1 MSIKY
6 GIIFFGENMRNVIL
20 SVCSAAVSAY
30 TIWYMSFGNV
40 TVNSGA
46 LSKIGLRHHV
56 LFAVWGVLTY
66 VLLYILIHTAYRKYT
81 NYKFYH
87 WLMAVS
93 GVGMLL
99 TLTCDFDYEKRLQ
112 WFLHC
117 AGSLTF
123 SAVTGIT
130 VFLLFLLCAKR
141 EKFFMIIAC
150 IVGAVLIGDT
160 VFLIIF
166 KETALIETVPIF
178 VGYIVLNLTLYK
190 KEARV
195 LAVGQSA

>member
-6 GIIFFGENMRNVIL
+6 GIIFFGESMRNVIL

-30 TIWYMSFGNV
+30 TIWYMSLGDV
-40 TVNSGA
+40 TANSGA
-46 LSKIGLRHHV
+46 LSKIGLDHHV
-56 LFAVWGVLTY
+56 LFAVWGAATY
-66 VLLYILIHTAYRKYT
+66 ALLYLLIHTAFRKYT
-81 NYKFYH
+81 NYRFYH

-130 VFLLFLLCAKR
+130 VFLFFLLCAK
-141 EKFFMIIAC
+141 KDKIFFVITL
-150 IVGAVLIGDT
+150 IVGAVLLGDT

-178 VGYIVLNLTLYK
+178 VGYAVLNLTLYK
-190 KEARV
+190 KEAKV
-195 LAVGQSA
+195 LAAR

>member
-30 TIWYMSFGNV
+30 TIWYMSFGDV

-46 LSKIGLRHHV
+46 LSKIGLRHPV

-66 VLLYILIHTAYRKYT
+66 VLLYMLIHTAYRKYT
-81 NYKFYH
+81 DYKFYH
-87 WLMAVS
+87 WLMAAS

-99 TLTCDFDYEKRLQ
+99 TLCCDFDYTKRLQ

-130 VFLLFLLCAKR
+130 VFLFFLLCAKR
-141 EKFFMIIAC
+141 ETFFMVIAC
-150 IVGAVLIGDT
+150 LVGAVLIGDT

-166 KETALIETVPIF
+166 KETALIEAVPIF
-178 VGYIVLNLTLYK
+178 IGYIVLNLTLYK
-190 KEARV
+190 KEANV

>member
-6 GIIFFGENMRNVIL
+6 GIIFFGESMRNVIL

-30 TIWYMSFGNV
+30 TIWYMSFGDV
-40 TVNSGA
+40 TANSGA
-46 LSKIGLRHHV
+46 LSKIGLVHPV
-56 LFAVWGVLTY
+56 LFAVWGAATY
-66 VLLYILIHTAYRKYT
+66 ALLYLLIHTAFKRYTDYR
-81 NYKFYH
+81 FYH

-99 TLTCDFDYEKRLQ
+99 TLTCDFDYDKRLQ

-117 AGSLTF
+117 AGSLAF

-130 VFLLFLLCAKR
+130 VFLFFLLCAK
-141 EKFFMIIAC
+141 KDKIFLVITF
-150 IVGAVLIGDT
+150 IVGAVLLGDT
-160 VFLIIF
+160 VFLVIF

-178 VGYIVLNLTLYK
+178 VGYAVLNITMYK
-190 KEARV
+190 KEAKV
-195 LAVGQSA
+195 LAAR

>member
-6 GIIFFGENMRNVIL
+6 GIIFFGESMRNVIL
-20 SVCSAAVSAY
+20 SACSAAVSAY
-30 TIWYMSFGNV
+30 TIWYMSLGDV
-40 TVNSGA
+40 TENSGA
-46 LSKIGLRHHV
+46 LSKIGLDHPV
-56 LFAVWGVLTY
+56 LFAVWGAATY
-66 VLLYILIHTAYRKYT
+66 ALLYSLIHTAYRKYT
-81 NYKFYH
+81 DYKFYH

-99 TLTCDFDYEKRLQ
+99 TLTCDFDYDKRLQ

-130 VFLLFLLCAKR
+130 VFLFFLLCAK
-141 EKFFMIIAC
+141 KDKIFLVITF
-150 IVGAVLIGDT
+150 IVGAVLLGDT

-178 VGYIVLNLTLYK
+178 IGYAVLNLTLYK
-190 KEARV
+190 KEAKA
-195 LAVGQSA
+195 LAAR

>member
-6 GIIFFGENMRNVIL
+6 GIIFFGESMRNVIL
-20 SVCSAAVSAY
+20 SACSAVVSAY
-30 TIWYMSFGNV
+30 TIWYMSLGDI
-40 TVNSGA
+40 TANSGA
-46 LSKIGLRHHV
+46 LSKIGLEHPV
-56 LFAVWGVLTY
+56 LFAVWGAATY
-66 VLLYILIHTAYRKYT
+66 ALLYLLIHTAFKKYT
-81 NYKFYH
+81 DYKFYH

-93 GVGMLL
+93 GVGMIL
-99 TLTCDFDYEKRLQ
+99 TLTCDFDYDKRLQ

-130 VFLLFLLCAKR
+130 VFLFFLLCAK
-141 EKFFMIIAC
+141 KDKIFLVITF
-150 IVGAVLIGDT
+150 IVGAVLLGDT

-178 VGYIVLNLTLYK
+178 VGYAVLNLTLYK
-190 KEARV
+190 KEAKV
-195 LAVGQSA
+195 LAAR